1 MRNHTFVFSFPICTV
16 ITSFPHT
23 SFKHKDITLHTPV
36 GHTQQVGVLLVGW
49 YLTGV
54 SALGMSLAFTYIFVC
69 MAICQFVRLTEL
81 TRTRTRALGHTC
93 ARQHTYTHTHT
104 HARARACART
114 HARTRT
120 HTTNVFVATVWNCA
134 KSDSSLAVAMMPPML
149 LQMAVALLYV
159 VNPPGTL

>member
-1 MRNHTFVFSFPICTV
+1 MCCVCAFYYVKLGCVSYAQSHICFSFPICTV

-36 GHTQQVGVLLVGW
+36 GHTQQVGVLLVSW

-104 HARARACART
+104 HTHTRARARARAHTQLTCSLQPFGTARSP
-114 HARTRT
+114 TRP
-120 HTTNVFVATVWNCA
+120 WR
-134 KSDSSLAVAMMPPML
+134 
-149 LQMAVALLYV
+149 
-159 VNPPGTL
+159 